1 MYNYQQQYEDEQR
14 RLALLPTITST
25 VLITVFFG
33 LFGLIP
39 AVSNTNRARA
49 LGVQTSKY
57 WKAFGVTIAAV
68 LVGWVLIFAAAGNSD
83 SSTGYTGAQGAVVS
97 LHPLCYKARNVN
109 PHAWRA
115 VCKHSTVTPSWHPTF
130 PGASPQPILINPPP
144 TQVTWTNPPPIPGL

>member
-57 WKAFGVTIAAV
+57 WKAFGVTMAAV
-68 LVGWVLIFAAAGNSD
+68 LVGWVLIFAAAGSS
-83 SSTGYTGAQGAVVS
+83 SSTGYTGAVGVPAGHHYGWDQ
-97 LHPLCYKARNVN
+97 PRN
-109 PHAWRA
+109 PHHQPPCS
-115 VCKHSTVTPSWHPTF
+115 VVFHVGC
-130 PGASPQPILINPPP
+130 ASVNPPP
-144 TQVTWTNPPPIPGL
+144 TQVTWTNPPPNPR

>member
-68 LVGWVLIFAAAGNSD
+68 LAGWVLIFAAAGNSD
-83 SSTGYTGAQGAVVS
+83 SSTGYTGAAAVPAG
-97 LHPLCYKARNVN
+97 HHYGWDQPRN
-109 PHAWRA
+109 PHHH
-115 VCKHSTVTPSWHPTF
+115 VVPSPPSW
-130 PGASPQPILINPPP
+130 PQTPPP
-144 TQVTWTNPPPIPGL
+144 PGTYCTPDFNICTG